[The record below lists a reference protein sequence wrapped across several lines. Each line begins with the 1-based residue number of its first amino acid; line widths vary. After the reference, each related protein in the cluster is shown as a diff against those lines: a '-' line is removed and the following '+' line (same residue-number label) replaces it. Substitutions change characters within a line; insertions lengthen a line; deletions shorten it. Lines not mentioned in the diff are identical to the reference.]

1 MPNNIQLIDKSK
13 CGKYNKDCL
22 YLKTC
27 VLLSL
32 FLRSVNQLRDQWNN
46 KLGFLLAAIGSA
58 VGLGNLW
65 RFPYVAATNGGG
77 AFLVPYFF
85 AIITAGIPILI
96 LEYTMGKTYRGGA
109 PVTWARI
116 NRKFEWLGWF
126 QAIVAFVIGTYYF
139 AIIVWVLSYV
149 GFSFTQAWGS
159 DPSSFFVEYL
169 GLTDSALHFG
179 GIRTNLIIPFI
190 IIWAIIAFVIYKGVS
205 KGIEMVCKICLPVLM
220 ILTIILV
227 IRGITLPGAVNGLEY
242 MFKPD
247 WSKLTDAS
255 VWIAAYGQIFYS
267 LSIGFAIMLAYSSYL
282 PRETDVV
289 NSAFITATANH
300 GFEVFAGIGV
310 FSIMGFMAMQQGVAV
325 EDIASSGIGL
335 AFMTFPTA
343 ISELPALNA
352 LFGICFFG
360 ALLTAGI
367 TSMVSILQAVISSF
381 HDKFEI
387 EHKRAVT
394 LVLVPTF
401 IISVLFITGAGM
413 NILDIVDAFIN
424 NIGVATGGLVEVI
437 LITRFFNPEKLRQ
450 EANEFSN
457 FSIGKWWVYS
467 LKVITTIVLGVMLF
481 FNTKDFIINGY
492 GDYSTTDVNVF
503 GWGSILFVIIVADI
517 LNTMKGKPGYA
528 DLDKISQKEVAE

>member
-1 MPNNIQLIDKSK
+1 M
-13 CGKYNKDCL
+13 
-22 YLKTC
+22 
-27 VLLSL
+27 
-32 FLRSVNQLRDQWNN
+32 RDQWNN

-116 NRKFEWLGWF
+116 NRKFEWLGWL

-169 GLTDSALHFG
+169 GLTDSALNFG

-190 IIWAIIAFVIYKGVS
+190 IIWAIVAFVMYKGVS
-205 KGIEMVCKICLPVLM
+205 KGIETICRICLPVLM
-220 ILTIILV
+220 VLTLILV
-227 IRGITLPGAVNGLEY
+227 IRGITLPGAVDGLEY

-247 WSKLTDAS
+247 WSKLMDSS
-255 VWIAAYGQIFYS
+255 VWVAAYGQIFYS

-325 EDIASSGIGL
+325 EDVAASGIGL

-352 LFGICFFG
+352 LFGVCFFG

-381 HDKFEI
+381 HDKFDI

-401 IISVLFITGAGM
+401 LISILFITGAGM

-424 NIGVATGGLVEVI
+424 NIGVATGGLIEVI

-457 FSIGKWWVYS
+457 FSIGKWWIYS
-467 LKVITTIVLGVMLF
+467 LKVVTTIVLGVMLF
-481 FNTKDFIINGY
+481 LNTKDFVLNGY
-492 GDYSTTDVNVF
+492 GEYASADVKIF
-503 GWGSILFVIIVADI
+503 GWGCILFVVVVADV

-528 DLDKISQKEVAE
+528 DLDKISQKEVA

>member
-1 MPNNIQLIDKSK
+1 M
-13 CGKYNKDCL
+13 
-22 YLKTC
+22 
-27 VLLSL
+27 
-32 FLRSVNQLRDQWNN
+32 RDQWNN

-169 GLTDSALHFG
+169 GLTDSALNFG

-190 IIWAIIAFVIYKGVS
+190 IIWAIVAFVMYKGVS
-205 KGIEMVCKICLPVLM
+205 KGIETICRICLPVLM
-220 ILTIILV
+220 VLTLILV
-227 IRGITLPGAVNGLEY
+227 IRGVTLPGAVDGLEY

-247 WSKLTDAS
+247 WSKLMDSS
-255 VWIAAYGQIFYS
+255 VWVAAYGQIFYS

-325 EDIASSGIGL
+325 EDVAASGIGL

-352 LFGICFFG
+352 LFGVCFFG

-381 HDKFEI
+381 HDKFDI

-401 IISVLFITGAGM
+401 LISILFITGAGM

-424 NIGVATGGLVEVI
+424 NIGVATGGLIEVI

-457 FSIGKWWVYS
+457 FSIGKWWIYS
-467 LKVITTIVLGVMLF
+467 LKVVTTIVLGVMLF
-481 FNTKDFIINGY
+481 LNTKDFVLNGY
-492 GDYSTTDVNVF
+492 GEYAASDVRIF
-503 GWGSILFVIIVADI
+503 GWGCILFVVVVADV

-528 DLDKISQKEVAE
+528 DLDKISQKEVA

>member
-1 MPNNIQLIDKSK
+1 M
-13 CGKYNKDCL
+13 
-22 YLKTC
+22 
-27 VLLSL
+27 
-32 FLRSVNQLRDQWNN
+32 RDQWNN

-149 GFSFTQAWGS
+149 GFSFTQAWGA
-159 DPSSFFVEYL
+159 DPSTFFVEYL
-169 GLTDSALHFG
+169 GLTDSALNFG
-179 GIRTNLIIPFI
+179 GIRTNLIIPFV
-190 IIWAIIAFVIYKGVS
+190 IIWAVVAFVMYKGVS
-205 KGIEMVCKICLPVLM
+205 KGIETICRICLPVLM
-220 ILTIILV
+220 VLTLILV
-227 IRGITLPGAVNGLEY
+227 IRGVTLPGAVDGLEY

-247 WSKLTDAS
+247 WSKLMDSS
-255 VWIAAYGQIFYS
+255 VWVAAYGQIFYS

-325 EDIASSGIGL
+325 EDVAASGIGL

-352 LFGICFFG
+352 LFGVCFFG

-381 HDKFEI
+381 HDKFDI

-401 IISVLFITGAGM
+401 LISILFITGAGM

-424 NIGVATGGLVEVI
+424 NIGVATGGLIEVI

-457 FSIGKWWVYS
+457 FSIGKWWIYS
-467 LKVITTIVLGVMLF
+467 LKVVTTIVLGVMLF
-481 FNTKDFIINGY
+481 LNTKDFVLNGY
-492 GDYSTTDVNVF
+492 GEYAASDVRIF
-503 GWGSILFVIIVADI
+503 GWGCILFVVVVADV

-528 DLDKISQKEVAE
+528 DLDKISQKEVA